1 MPRRRRKK
9 KKQLTKKKAR
19 TILHDK
25 SVKGHPL
32 TDKQRRFFG
41 AVASG
46 GYGSLR
52 TAGKKKARKRK
63 RR

>member
-1 MPRRRRKK
+1 MSKAKHSGKGRKDLSR
-9 KKQLTKKKAR
+9 QKAR

-25 SVKGHPL
+25 KVRGHAL

-46 GYGSLR
+46 Y
-52 TAGKKKARKRK
+52 AQKK
-63 RR
+63 